1 MMGLLTLILICAPGD
16 LVAASSQWSLIQL
29 CQGRYAIADCQRSP
43 RWPDEITF
51 PGLYQRKVDGGD
63 WEPARGLP
71 FSEDCPELY
80 QRFDCV
86 GIFDEGEDVW
96 KLSGNCLTNTVRRGL
111 P

>member
-1 MMGLLTLILICAPGD
+1 MTGLLTLILICAPGD

-29 CQGRYAIADCQRSP
+29 CHGRYAIADCQSEP
-43 RWPDEITF
+43 RRPDEMVF
-51 PGLYQRKVDGGD
+51 PGLFRRKANGD
-63 WEPARGLP
+63 WEPARQMPSYEG
-71 FSEDCPELY
+71 CPDLY
-80 QRFDCV
+80 QRVDCV